1 MREEADNGLPQT
13 ILHVID
19 ALNYG
24 GAQKLLLLLAQWTP
38 QKLYRTLICSLQE
51 NEELKDQ
58 FESLNVP
65 VFCFHRPRPSI
76 SRPHLFWTYFFRNIR
91 DIMRI
96 CRQEKV
102 DVIQCHLSDAE
113 FIGILAARLTGI
125 PRILTTIHYPD
136 LLPTRRIGDFRN
148 FLRWLYTKIIYKW
161 VDCIIAV
168 SEDVSQKLQELFDQ
182 KPPKIRVMVNRIDVQ
197 SFATT
202 PPSEDLRKSLGLRP
216 ENQILTTVARLMPP
230 KGHAYLLEAMHQLVP
245 KFESLKLLL
254 VGDGDL
260 RQPLQEKCA
269 ALGLMEHTLFIGSR
283 RDIPAILALTDIFI
297 LPSLW
302 EGTSLALLEAMA
314 SCKPIVATDIP
325 GNRSVLQ
332 HQKNSRLVPP
342 GNAAALADAIA
353 FLLKHP
359 DVGHKLAQNAYE
371 LARSRFDIRQSIA
384 ELENLWAT
392 PCIDNTFHESAK
404 KKSAMFGS

>member
-1 MREEADNGLPQT
+1 MREDADNGLPQT

-24 GAQKLLLLLAQWTP
+24 GAQKLLVSLAQWTP
-38 QKLYRTLICSLQE
+38 KRLYKTLICSLQE

-76 SRPHLFWTYFFRNIR
+76 SRPHLFGTYFFHNIR

-113 FIGILAARLTGI
+113 FIGILAGRLTGI

-136 LLPTRRIGDFRN
+136 LLPPRRAGDFRN

-161 VDCIIAV
+161 VDAIIAV
-168 SEDVSQKLQELFDQ
+168 SEDVSQKLQEIFGQ
-182 KPPKIRVMVNRIDVQ
+182 KPPKVRVMMNRIDVQ
-197 SFATT
+197 AFATA
-202 PPSEDLRKSLGLRP
+202 PPSEDLRKSLGLLPQNR
-216 ENQILTTVARLMPP
+216 ILTTVARLMPP
-230 KGHAYLLEAMHQLVP
+230 KGHAYLIEAMHQLVP
-245 KFESLKLLL
+245 KFEDLKLLL

-260 RQPLQEKCA
+260 RQPLKKKCA
-269 ALGLMEHTLFIGSR
+269 GLGLMEHTLFLGSR
-283 RDIPAILALTDIFI
+283 RDIPAILALTQIFI

-332 HQKNSRLVPP
+332 HQKNSCLVPP
-342 GNAAALADAIA
+342 GNAAALAEAIV
-353 FLLKHP
+353 FLLEHP
-359 DVGHKLAQNAYE
+359 DVGHKYAQNAHE
-371 LARSRFDIRQSIA
+371 LACTRFDIRQSID
-384 ELENLWAT
+384 ELEKLWAK
-392 PCIDNTFHESAK
+392 PCMDNIFHEPAK
-404 KKSAMFGS
+404 KRSQIFKD